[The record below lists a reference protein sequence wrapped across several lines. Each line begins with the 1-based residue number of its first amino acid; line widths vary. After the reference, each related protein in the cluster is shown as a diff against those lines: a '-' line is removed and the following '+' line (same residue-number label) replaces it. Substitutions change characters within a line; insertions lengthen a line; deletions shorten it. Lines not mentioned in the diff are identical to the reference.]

1 MKEAW
6 QAGGVLD
13 NSRALAFS
21 TVDIL
26 FPQALKDY
34 YPYGQSLTP
43 VFDCKPCV
51 LTHMG

>member
-13 NSRALAFS
+13 NSHAHAFS

-26 FPQALKDY
+26 FPLALKDY
-34 YPYGQSLTP
+34 YPYGHSLMP
-43 VFDCKPCV
+43 DFCQNWHG
-51 LTHMG
+51 LTQMG

>member
-13 NSRALAFS
+13 NSRAFAFS
-21 TVDIL
+21 IVDIL

-34 YPYGQSLTP
+34 YPYGHSLRP
-43 VFDCKPCV
+43 DFARKPRG
-51 LTHMG
+51 LTQMG